1 MIQMQSSKIHKKLLT
16 QMKKA
21 KAKAA
26 KAKTAK
32 PQATKAKLDRVVKA
46 TTTKPQPSKYANSTK
61 KENAGMAKNAEMNIP
76 NSVKNLSD
84 TGV

>member
-1 MIQMQSSKIHKKLLT
+1 MQFSKIHKKSLT
-16 QMKKA
+16 KMQKAKA

-46 TTTKPQPSKYANSTK
+46 TTTKPQPSKCANSTK
-61 KENAGMAKNAEMNIP
+61 KENAGTAKSAEMNIP